1 MISLCFRAG
10 REEKN
15 MGLRFRK
22 SITLIPGLVTLNI
35 SKTGVSLS
43 LGPKGKNINVGTG
56 GVYGNLSL
64 GKGMSYRKKLTDL
77 LPKGEGTTKFKK
89 YLRYVLMGIIAL
101 YVLYQYAG
109 PFIGRLFGAAAK

>member
-56 GVYGNLSL
+56 GVYGNIGL

-77 LPKGEGTTKFKK
+77 LPKGEGTSTFKK
-89 YLRYVLMGIIAL
+89 YLKIVMTVIVVL
-101 YVLYQYAG
+101 YVLFSYAW
-109 PFIGRLFGAAAK
+109 PFISKIFAPAAK

>member
-1 MISLCFRAG
+1 
-10 REEKN
+10 

-22 SITLIPGLVTLNI
+22 SIPIIPGLVTLNI
-35 SKTGVSLS
+35 SKTGVSFT
-43 LGPKGKNINVGTG
+43 LGPKGKSISVGTG
-56 GVYGNLSL
+56 GVYGN
-64 GKGMSYRKKLTDL
+64 MSYRKKLTDL

>member
-1 MISLCFRAG
+1 
-10 REEKN
+10 
-15 MGLRFRK
+15 
-22 SITLIPGLVTLNI
+22 
-35 SKTGVSLS
+35 
-43 LGPKGKNINVGTG
+43 
-56 GVYGNLSL
+56 
-64 GKGMSYRKKLTDL
+64 MSYRKKLTDL

>member
-1 MISLCFRAG
+1 
-10 REEKN
+10 

-22 SITLIPGLVTLNI
+22 SIPIIPGLVTLNI
-35 SKTGVSLS
+35 SKTGVSFT
-43 LGPKGKNINVGTG
+43 LGPKGKSISVGTG
-56 GVYGNLSL
+56 GVYGNIGL

-89 YLRYVLMGIIAL
+89 YLRYVLMGVIAL
-101 YVLYQYAG
+101 YVLYQYAA

>member
-1 MISLCFRAG
+1 
-10 REEKN
+10 

-43 LGPKGKNINVGTG
+43 LGPRGKSISVGTG
-56 GVYGNLSL
+56 GVYGNIGL

-77 LPKGEGTTKFKK
+77 LPKGEGTKKFKTYLK
-89 YLRYVLMGIIAL
+89 YVMMVIIAL

-109 PFIGRLFGAAAK
+109 PFISKIFAPAAK

>member
-1 MISLCFRAG
+1 
-10 REEKN
+10 

-35 SKTGVSLS
+35 SKTGISFS
-43 LGPKGKNINVGTG
+43 LGPRGKSISVGTG

-77 LPKGEGTTKFKK
+77 LPKGAGTQVDKTAKQLFLSGGEPLLRKFAKMHFRTARK
-89 YLRYVLMGIIAL
+89 AMGL
-101 YVLYQYAG
+101 PLDD
-109 PFIGRLFGAAAK
+109 

>member
-1 MISLCFRAG
+1 
-10 REEKN
+10 

-35 SKTGVSLS
+35 SKTGSSFS
-43 LGPKGKNINVGTG
+43 LGPRGKSISVGTG

-77 LPKGEGTTKFKK
+77 LPKGAGTSTFKK
-89 YLRYVLMGIIAL
+89 YLKIVMTVVIIL
-101 YVLYQYAG
+101 YVVFQYAW
-109 PFIGRLFGAAAK
+109 PFISKIFAPAAK